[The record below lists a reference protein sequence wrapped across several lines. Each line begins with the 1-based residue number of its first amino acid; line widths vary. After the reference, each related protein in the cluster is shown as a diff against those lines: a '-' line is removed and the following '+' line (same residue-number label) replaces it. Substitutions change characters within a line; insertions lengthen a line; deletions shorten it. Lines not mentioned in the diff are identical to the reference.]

1 VRVLALA
8 GAVLALGGSS
18 VVGTVATGGNPCGVA
33 GAAGFVWVTDAA
45 SAELLKIDPLDGSA
59 FAVRD
64 PDGAERVRE
73 VVGGEVWVPNDGNAT
88 LSRLSS
94 AGKLLETVKTS
105 GNPAVVAGIGGD
117 VWASIFDAGE
127 VWQIRPS

>member
-1 VRVLALA
+1 
-8 GAVLALGGSS
+8 
-18 VVGTVATGGNPCGVA
+18 VGRSPVN
-33 GAAGFVWVTDAA
+33 
-45 SAELLKIDPLDGSA
+45 L
-59 FAVRD
+59 
-64 PDGAERVRE
+64 E
-73 VVGGEVWVPNDGNAT
+73 VVGGEVWVPNDRSGT